1 MKIKI
6 NVGII
11 GFSLHEQ
18 EKFERIFEVSQEHSR
33 YYKLKVLT
41 LNQPVDMIIVK
52 TATES
57 AFKKLDAYLALYPK
71 VPVVTA
77 GKAEVPGFPYH
88 IQGVLLVSRVLKTLD
103 EIEVKPQS
111 AEAQAQQQIIAES
124 DNVNVSGQ
132 YDILV
137 VNDDEDMRKVL
148 KEQLI
153 KSEIPLN
160 IDFAINGELATE
172 KIRQKYYDFLF
183 VDAQIPNY
191 AEIEACIQTVNKEG
205 VRPSVVM
212 PTSQESAA
220 EEAQIV
226 LRVLKAFADADD
238 MSDQEYSDTP
248 QVNESYTVLVIDDS
262 SITQKSLQIE
272 LDKSPV
278 PLVIEFA
285 FSGEEGLEKLA
296 KKYYD
301 FIFLDVMMPGIDG
314 FETCGRIRKI
324 KGMNKLP
331 IIMLTSKTSP
341 LDEVKGI
348 VAGCTTYLTK
358 PIKPD
363 EFQKM
368 LVRIMRW
375 LRDFKQEAEEKAKV

>member
-1 MKIKI
+1 MKITI

-18 EKFERIFEVSQEHSR
+18 EKFEHIFEVSQHHNR
-33 YYKLKVLT
+33 CYFLKELT
-41 LNQPVDMIIVK
+41 LNAPIDLLIVK

-57 AFKKLDAYLALYPK
+57 AFKKLEAYRAHYPHI
-71 VPVVTA
+71 PVVTA
-77 GKAEVPGFPYH
+77 GKAEVEGFSHH
-88 IQGVLLVSRVLKTLD
+88 IQGVLLVSRVLKVLD
-103 EIEVKPQS
+103 EIEISPRATEVSTQL
-111 AEAQAQQQIIAES
+111 QIIADS
-124 DNVNVSGQ
+124 DSVNVSGQ

-137 VNDDEDMRKVL
+137 INDDEEMRKVL
-148 KEQLI
+148 KEELT
-153 KSEIPLN
+153 KSKIPLN
-160 IDFAINGELATE
+160 IDFAVNGDAGIE

-183 VDAQIPNY
+183 IEAQIPNFD
-191 AEIEACIQTVNKEG
+191 EIEQCIQKINKEG

-212 PTSQESAA
+212 PTLKESAA

-238 MSDQEYSDTP
+238 MSDREYSNTTQGDEFY
-248 QVNESYTVLVIDDS
+248 NVLVVDDS
-262 SITQKSLQIE
+262 EMMHKALKME
-272 LDKSPV
+272 LDKSVV
-278 PLVIEFA
+278 PLQIEYA
-285 FSGEEGLEKLA
+285 FSGEECLEKLLS
-296 KKYYD
+296 KYYD

-358 PIKPD
+358 PVKPD
-363 EFQKM
+363 DFQKM
-368 LVRIMRW
+368 LARIMRW
-375 LRDFKQEAEEKAKV
+375 LRDFKKDK

>member
-18 EKFERIFEVSQEHSR
+18 EKFERIFEISQEHNR
-33 YYKLKVLT
+33 YYRLKDLT
-41 LNQPVDMIIVK
+41 LNQPVDVLIVK

-57 AFKKLDAYLALYPK
+57 AFKKLDAYLAVYPNI
-71 VPVVTA
+71 PVVTA
-77 GKAEVPGFPYH
+77 GKAELEGFSHH
-88 IQGVLLVSRVLKTLD
+88 IQGVLLVSRVLKVLD
-103 EIEVKPQS
+103 EIDIKPKS
-111 AEAQAQQQIIAES
+111 AEEVAQQQTLAEN

-132 YDILV
+132 YDVLV
-137 VNDDEDMRKVL
+137 VNDDEMTRKVL
-148 KEQLI
+148 KDELI
-153 KSEIPLN
+153 KSNIPLN

-172 KIRQKYYDFLF
+172 KISQKYYDFLF
-183 VDAQIPNY
+183 VDEHIPNY
-191 AEIEACIQTVNKEG
+191 IEIEECIQTVNKEG
-205 VRPSVVM
+205 VRASVVM
-212 PTSQESAA
+212 ATSQESAV
-220 EEAQIV
+220 EEAQVV
-226 LRVLKAFADADD
+226 LRVLKSFADMDD
-238 MSDQEYSDTP
+238 MSDREYSDTP

-262 SITQKSLQIE
+262 TITHKSVQIE
-272 LDKSPV
+272 LEKSAV
-278 PLVIEFA
+278 PLSIEFA
-285 FSGEEGLEKLA
+285 FSGEEGLEKLS
-296 KKYYD
+296 KQYYD

-348 VAGCTTYLTK
+348 MAGCTTYITK
-358 PIKPD
+358 PIKPE

-368 LVRIMRW
+368 LARIMRW
-375 LRDFKQEAEEKAKV
+375 LRDFKKEA

>member
-1 MKIKI
+1 MKINI

-18 EKFERIFEVSQEHSR
+18 EKFERIFEVSQERDRR
-33 YYKLKVLT
+33 YTLKDLT
-41 LNQPVDMIIVK
+41 LNESVDLLIVK

-57 AFKKLDAYLALYPK
+57 AFKKLDAYLASHAQ

-77 GKAEVPGFPYH
+77 GKVEVEGFVHH
-88 IQGVLLVSRVLKTLD
+88 IQGVLIVSRVLKILD
-103 EIEVKPQS
+103 DIEINPPTTQV
-111 AEAQAQQQIIAES
+111 QAQLQVIADS
-124 DNVNVSGQ
+124 DSVNVSGQ

-137 VNDDEDMRKVL
+137 VNDDEVMRKVL
-148 KEQLI
+148 KEELT
-153 KSEIPLN
+153 KSDIPLN
-160 IDFAINGELATE
+160 IDFAISGELAIE
-172 KIRQKYYDFLF
+172 KLKQKYYDFLF
-183 VDAQIPNY
+183 VDAQTPNFDK
-191 AEIEACIQTVNKEG
+191 IDQCIRTKTKEG
-205 VRPSVVM
+205 VRASVVM
-212 PTSQESAA
+212 PTSKESAA
-220 EEAQIV
+220 EEAHIV

-238 MSDQEYSDTP
+238 MSDHDYDNAPQEDEFY
-248 QVNESYTVLVIDDS
+248 NVLVIDDS
-262 SITQKSLQIE
+262 EMIHKTLQIE
-272 LDKSPV
+272 LDKSVV
-278 PLVIEFA
+278 PLQIEYA

-296 KKYYD
+296 TKYYD

-348 VAGCTTYLTK
+348 IAGCTTYLTK
-358 PIKPD
+358 PVKPD

-368 LVRIMRW
+368 LARIMRW
-375 LRDFKQEAEEKAKV
+375 LRDFKKEE